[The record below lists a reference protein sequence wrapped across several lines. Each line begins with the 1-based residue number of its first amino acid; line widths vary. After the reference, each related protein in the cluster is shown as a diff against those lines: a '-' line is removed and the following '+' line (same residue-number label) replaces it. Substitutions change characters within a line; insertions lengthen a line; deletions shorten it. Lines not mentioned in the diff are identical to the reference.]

1 MAAIFNL
8 PLITYPILVTACF
21 GILVFLV
28 GHFVRGKYTSKLLG
42 LISSVGLLF
51 TVYFVIEAILS
62 LRNGTLTVLYYYGT
76 PPPIGSC
83 LEVDFFSLAVALLAS
98 FLGLMVTIYSIK
110 YMEHDNN
117 LNAYYSLLLFLIA
130 AVIGV
135 AFAGDLL
142 TLFVFYELMGVTS
155 YSLVAFYKEK
165 AEPIEAAIKY
175 LIMGAIGSAV
185 ILYAF
190 SLIYG
195 LTGTLNIAYVANYFR
210 SAAPQP
216 FSYVILILLIGGFG
230 VKAAIVPM
238 HSWLIDAHPSAP
250 SGISAMLSGVVI
262 KGGLYAMIRT
272 TVLFF
277 PVSTYMWN
285 YLLATIAIV
294 TIFLANI
301 IAIVQKDL
309 KRLLA
314 YSSIF
319 NIGLIVLAFS
329 LGTEFGLAAGIFHI
343 LNHGIMKGLAFMC
356 AGVIL
361 HTIGTRNLDEM
372 KGIARKMPVTGVLF
386 AIALLG
392 LAGVPPLS
400 GFMSKFLIIFSAV
413 QLSNTYGYLLA
424 AIALI
429 NSIFA
434 TLYYAKVIK
443 VIWMDEPG
451 ENVANVHEA
460 SWVMVLPLALLALL
474 IVIVGIWPQLLYDLA
489 YHAAENLIN
498 AQSYINNGM

>member
-1 MAAIFNL
+1 
-8 PLITYPILVTACF
+8 
-21 GILVFLV
+21 
-28 GHFVRGKYTSKLLG
+28 
-42 LISSVGLLF
+42 
-51 TVYFVIEAILS
+51 
-62 LRNGTLTVLYYYGT
+62 
-76 PPPIGSC
+76 
-83 LEVDFFSLAVALLAS
+83 
-98 FLGLMVTIYSIK
+98 
-110 YMEHDNN
+110 
-117 LNAYYSLLLFLIA
+117 
-130 AVIGV
+130 
-135 AFAGDLL
+135 
-142 TLFVFYELMGVTS
+142 
-155 YSLVAFYKEK
+155 
-165 AEPIEAAIKY
+165 
-175 LIMGAIGSAV
+175 
-185 ILYAF
+185 
-190 SLIYG
+190 
-195 LTGTLNIAYVANYFR
+195 
-210 SAAPQP
+210 
-216 FSYVILILLIGGFG
+216 
-230 VKAAIVPM
+230 
-238 HSWLIDAHPSAP
+238 
-250 SGISAMLSGVVI
+250 
-262 KGGLYAMIRT
+262 MIRT

-285 YLLATIAIV
+285 YLLATIAILTV
-294 TIFLANI
+294 FLANI

-319 NIGLIVLAFS
+319 NVGLIVLAFS

-498 AQSYINNGM
+498 AQLYINNGM